1 MVLRK
6 TYFPLGLP
14 AAESQEIFD
23 AALTYVQPLM
33 VSRSG
38 TVLVQVEPDRIIDE
52 GQLFYIYNPSLGKL
66 IFGYPFNEGEDIEIV
81 YKTI

>member
-1 MVLRK
+1 M
-6 TYFPLGLP
+6 GIP
-14 AAESQEIFD
+14 ASESDEIFD

-38 TVLVQVEPDRIIDE
+38 MVFNLTENDALLLN
-52 GQLFYIYNPSLGKL
+52 GGLFYQYNPSLGSLK
-66 IFGYPFNEGEDIEIV
+66 FGFPFNQGEDIEIV